1 MSIEAKL
8 EQKEAMI
15 ARLDDRRARI
25 EAYLDSEKV
34 KAIFS
39 RYLSSTSEKS
49 NLIERN
55 DRFRLYLNRDALEL
69 YEYKTIE
76 VNESLTSLPIL
87 RSIFVRRWN
96 MKDLSYDPVFKLSFN
111 EDASHEIVRLV
122 LSLTA
127 DELIEALDELL
138 FEKGTN

>member
-15 ARLDDRRARI
+15 AKLDDRRVRI
-25 EAYLDSEKV
+25 EDYLDSEKV
-34 KAIFS
+34 KALFS
-39 RYLSSTSEKS
+39 RYLYSASEKS

-76 VNESLTSLPIL
+76 VNERLTSLPIL
-87 RSIFVRRWN
+87 RSIFVRRLN
-96 MKDLSYDPVFKLSFN
+96 MKNLSYDPVFKLSFN
-111 EDASHEIVRLV
+111 EDGSHEIVRLV

-127 DELIEALDELL
+127 DELIESLDELL
-138 FEKGTN
+138 FEKGAN

>member
-15 ARLDDRRARI
+15 AKLDDRRARI
-25 EAYLDSEKV
+25 EDYLGSKKV
-34 KAIFS
+34 KALFS
-39 RYLSSTSEKS
+39 RYLSSASEKS

-76 VNESLTSLPIL
+76 VNERLTSLPIL

-111 EDASHEIVRLV
+111 EDGSHEIVRLV

-138 FEKGTN
+138 FEKGAN

>member
-15 ARLDDRRARI
+15 AKLDDRRARI
-25 EAYLDSEKV
+25 EDYLDSEKV
-34 KAIFS
+34 KALFS
-39 RYLSSTSEKS
+39 RYLFSASEKS

-55 DRFRLYLNRDALEL
+55 DRFRLYLNRNALEL

-76 VNESLTSLPIL
+76 VNERLTSLPIL

-96 MKDLSYDPVFKLSFN
+96 MKDLSYNPVFKLSFN
-111 EDASHEIVRLV
+111 EDGSHEIVRLV

-127 DELIEALDELL
+127 EELIEALDELL

>member
-15 ARLDDRRARI
+15 AKLDDRRVRI
-25 EAYLDSEKV
+25 EDYLDSEKV
-34 KAIFS
+34 KALFS
-39 RYLSSTSEKS
+39 RYLYSASKKS

-76 VNESLTSLPIL
+76 VNERLTSLPIL
-87 RSIFVRRWN
+87 RSIFVRRRN

-111 EDASHEIVRLV
+111 EDGSHEIVRLV

-127 DELIEALDELL
+127 DELIESLDELL
-138 FEKGTN
+138 FEKGAN

>member
-1 MSIEAKL
+1 MSIDAKL

-15 ARLDDRRARI
+15 AKLDDRRARI
-25 EAYLDSEKV
+25 EDYLDSEKV
-34 KAIFS
+34 KALFS
-39 RYLSSTSEKS
+39 RYLFSASEKS

-55 DRFRLYLNRDALEL
+55 DRFRLYLNRNALEL

-76 VNESLTSLPIL
+76 VNERLTSLPIL

-96 MKDLSYDPVFKLSFN
+96 MKDLSYNPVFKLSFN
-111 EDASHEIVRLV
+111 EDGSHEIVRLV

-127 DELIEALDELL
+127 EELIEALDELL

>member
-8 EQKEAMI
+8 EQKEFMLAK
-15 ARLDDRRARI
+15 LYDRRARI
-25 EAYLDSEKV
+25 EDYLDSEKV
-34 KAIFS
+34 KALFS
-39 RYLSSTSEKS
+39 GYLSLASEKS

-76 VNESLTSLPIL
+76 VNERLTSLPIL

-111 EDASHEIVRLV
+111 EDGSHEIVRLV

-138 FEKGTN
+138 FEKGAN

>member
-15 ARLDDRRARI
+15 AKLYDRRARI
-25 EAYLDSEKV
+25 EDYLDSEKV
-34 KAIFS
+34 KALFS
-39 RYLSSTSEKS
+39 RYLSSASEKS

-55 DRFRLYLNRDALEL
+55 DRFRLYLNQDALEL

-76 VNESLTSLPIL
+76 VNKSLTSLPIL

-111 EDASHEIVRLV
+111 EDGSHEIVRLV

-127 DELIEALDELL
+127 EELIEALDELL

>member
-15 ARLDDRRARI
+15 AKLDDRRVRI
-25 EAYLDSEKV
+25 EDYLDSEKV
-34 KAIFS
+34 KALFS
-39 RYLSSTSEKS
+39 RYLYSASEKS

-76 VNESLTSLPIL
+76 VNERLNSLPIL

-111 EDASHEIVRLV
+111 EDGSHEIVRLV

-138 FEKGTN
+138 FEKGAN